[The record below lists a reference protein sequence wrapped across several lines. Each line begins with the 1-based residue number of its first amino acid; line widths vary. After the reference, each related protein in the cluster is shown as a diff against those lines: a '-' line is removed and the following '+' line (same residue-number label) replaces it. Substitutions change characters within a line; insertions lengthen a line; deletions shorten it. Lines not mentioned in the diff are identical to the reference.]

1 MIGTTAVLLGRTAID
16 SPWAAAIL
24 LASPLL
30 LLRWNV
36 HPAVV
41 VLSAAL
47 LGLLRLVVSAG

>member
-24 LASPLL
+24 LASLLL

-36 HPAVV
+36 HRPSSS
-41 VLSAAL
+41 SARRSW
-47 LGLLRLVVSAG
+47 GWCDSS